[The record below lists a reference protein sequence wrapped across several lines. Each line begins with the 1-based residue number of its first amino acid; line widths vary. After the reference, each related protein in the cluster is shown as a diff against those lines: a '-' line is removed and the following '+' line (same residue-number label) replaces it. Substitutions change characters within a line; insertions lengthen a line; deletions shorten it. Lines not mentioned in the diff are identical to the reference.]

1 MAKKNGG
8 NEIPSFDGAEFSGE
22 KAKSRETLNR
32 MMKMLK
38 IPEQR
43 WGSIATD
50 ILKQDGEQVYL
61 TPSTKELLPL
71 KEVVDESEDAD
82 NSIDESDTSDALL
95 ADDVDESDGKLS
107 LTIVEYPRMDAEEKK
122 VINRFSRLFHETKR
136 NGRDNREELCI
147 LLDELKD
154 CGTFNGEDAQK
165 VYDAIE
171 DIYNKS
177 LHFYS

>member
-1 MAKKNGG
+1 
-8 NEIPSFDGAEFSGE
+8 
-22 KAKSRETLNR
+22 
-32 MMKMLK
+32 MLK

-61 TPSTKELLPL
+61 TPPTKELLPL
-71 KEVVDESEDAD
+71 KEVVDESENVGSNSNLGIDESEDAD

-95 ADDVDESDGKLS
+95 TDDVDEENAS
-107 LTIVEYPRMDAEEKK
+107 LLEEEYFYNSPTSNMKRPTIVEDPHMDAEEKK
-122 VINRFSRLFHETKR
+122 LINRFSRLFQEIKR
-136 NGRDNREELCI
+136 NGRDNREELCM

-154 CGTFNGEDAQK
+154 CGTFNGEECLKA
-165 VYDAIE
+165 YEAYE

-177 LHFYS
+177 LYFYS